1 MTDWPGFRKNFCNL
15 TEGSALYRA
24 VAQPLALVVSER
36 TIPGTQLLGKL
47 NDLGYRTE
55 HLKDLGRLIQVA
67 EYMKPLVIFMDL
79 EWKTRDPLVSIN
91 SLVRNPATEYTPIIA
106 YAPMSEEDRL
116 ERALNTGATLVT
128 VDSRVLPQLERL
140 LDQAM
145 EID

>member
-1 MTDWPGFRKNFCNL
+1 M
-15 TEGSALYRA
+15 
-24 VAQPLALVVSER
+24 AQPLALVVSER

-55 HLKDLGRLIQVA
+55 PVNDLGRLVQVA

-79 EWKTRDPLVSIN
+79 KWKTRDPFVSIN
-91 SLVRNPATEYTPIIA
+91 SLISNPATEYTPIIA
-106 YAPMSEEDRL
+106 YAPLDEEDSL
-116 ERALNTGATLVT
+116 ERALNTGATLVAG
-128 VDSRVLPQLERL
+128 DDLVLPQLERL